1 MRLADFDY
9 HLPEERIAQS
19 PIEPRDAARLLVD
32 RGSAAPE
39 HRRVSDLPDLLREG
53 DLLVL
58 NDTKVIPARLRLSR
72 VSGGAVEVQADVRAR
87 VWRIITVLPRIN
99 SYYLEGHGMKVG
111 NYLPRYED
119 NRIEGRIAVGGEE
132 SNKYRVDESGVTL
145 WGWVEFKRCRR
156 NPT

>member
-1 MRLADFDY
+1 MPGAAADSDCRVPPTFIQIPL
-9 HLPEERIAQS
+9 HLDQS
-19 PIEPRDAARLLVD
+19 
-32 RGSAAPE
+32 
-39 HRRVSDLPDLLREG
+39 
-53 DLLVL
+53 
-58 NDTKVIPARLRLSR
+58 LRLDAEGALL
-72 VSGGAVEVQADVRAR
+72 SGVIHLVQADVRAR